1 MRPVVF
7 ALACLLLALL
17 TPIMNARSD
26 TVDPIDIVIGTQCVI
41 HSGVLDED
49 RTLSIYLPYGYEESN
64 DRYPVLYLLD
74 GHVTARL
81 MLAASTME
89 LLDADGKMPQMIIVG
104 IDAPDAARDY
114 FPFALESR
122 PASGRA
128 ENFLKFIADELIPF
142 VDSSFRTHPYRVLCG
157 FSNSGLFTL
166 YATLTRPDIFQ
177 GSIAAS
183 PTVGWSTDFVLAMAD
198 TAFRSSSF
206 PARRLY
212 MNYATD
218 DLERLV
224 TEAVPELVTFLNAK
238 APANLAW
245 TMEKLEGAGHVPYLS
260 IHNGLSFVFG
270 GWRFPTE
277 RLTELGLAGVKAH
290 YSRLT
295 EQYGF
300 PVKIPSAILFDLG
313 RQYLRDSSYVDAIP
327 VFQEYVEAYPR
338 SVRGHYLLGESLLQN
353 GDSNQALEYFKKA
366 LEIEP
371 TFAPAKRRLESLA
384 SGN

>member
-7 ALACLLLALL
+7 VLACLLPAVLV
-17 TPIMNARSD
+17 PILPVSAD
-26 TVDPIDIVIGTQCVI
+26 TLDQKDIVIGTHRVI
-41 HSGVLDED
+41 HSEVLDED
-49 RTLSIYLPYGYEESN
+49 RTLSIYLPYGYGESN

-104 IDAPDAARDY
+104 IDAPNAARDY
-114 FPFALESR
+114 FPFALQNR
-122 PASGRA
+122 PQSGKA
-128 ENFLKFIADELIPF
+128 ENFLTFIADELIPF
-142 VDSSFRTHPYRVLCG
+142 VDSSLRTYPYRVLCG

-166 YATLTRPDIFQ
+166 YATLIRPDVFQ

-183 PTVGWSTDFVLAMAD
+183 PTVGWSTESILSMAD
-198 TAFRSSSF
+198 TAFRTSSF
-206 PARRLY
+206 PRCRLY

-224 TEAVPELVTFLNAK
+224 TEAAPKLQQFLTDRAPE
-238 APANLAW
+238 NLAW

-260 IHNGLSFVFG
+260 IHNGLAFVFSD
-270 GWRFPTE
+270 WRFPAE
-277 RLTELGLAGVKAH
+277 HMIELGLTGVKAH
-290 YSRLT
+290 YSRLA

-300 PVKIPSAILFDLG
+300 PVKIPSEIMFDLG
-313 RQYLRDSSYVDAIP
+313 RQYLRDSSFVDAIP
-327 VFQEYVEAYPR
+327 VFQTYVETYPR

-353 GDSNQALEYFKKA
+353 GDLNEALEYFKKA

-371 TFAPAKRRLESLA
+371 TFAPAKRRLESMA

>member
-1 MRPVVF
+1 MRPAVF
-7 ALACLLLALL
+7 SFACLVLANLFPML
-17 TPIMNARSD
+17 SVSSD
-26 TVDPIDIVIGTQCVI
+26 TVDQNDIVIGTHRVI
-41 HSGVLDED
+41 RSEVLDEG
-49 RTLSIYLPYGYEESN
+49 RTLSIYLPYGYDESN

-104 IDAPDAARDY
+104 IDAPNAARDY
-114 FPFALESR
+114 FPFALENR
-122 PASGRA
+122 PESGRA
-128 ENFLKFIADELIPF
+128 EKFLKFIADELIPF

-166 YATLTRPDIFQ
+166 YATLSRPDVFQ

-183 PTVGWSTDFVLAMAD
+183 PTVGWSTEFILSMAD
-198 TAFRSSSF
+198 TAFRTSSF
-206 PARRLY
+206 SHCRLY
-212 MNYATD
+212 INYATD

-224 TEAVPELVTFLNAK
+224 TEA
-238 APANLAW
+238 APKLQESLAGRAPVNLAW
-245 TMEKLEGAGHVPYLS
+245 TIEKLEGAGHVPYLS
-260 IHNGLSFVFG
+260 MHNGLSFVFE
-270 GWRFPTE
+270 GWRFPAE
-277 RLTELGLAGVKAH
+277 RIIELGLNGVKAH

-300 PVKIPSAILFDLG
+300 PVKIPSAILFELG
-313 RQYLRDSSYVDAIP
+313 RQYLRDSSFVDAIP
-327 VFQEYVEAYPR
+327 VFQAYVEAYPR

-353 GDSNQALEYFKKA
+353 GDLNQALEYFKKA

-371 TFAPAKRRLESLA
+371 TFAPAKRRLESMA